1 MANMGNMEAP
11 ATVMEFARV
20 ARLLADEARRLGLCA
35 PGFRSPPRLTGVDR
49 SLRRRAGAP
58 PMVSVRLR
66 GRSLDWVIEDM
77 IQGVLVVNGLDGAE
91 QARMGAS
98 LDAAVRRDS
107 GVHRAA

>member
-1 MANMGNMEAP
+1 MEAP